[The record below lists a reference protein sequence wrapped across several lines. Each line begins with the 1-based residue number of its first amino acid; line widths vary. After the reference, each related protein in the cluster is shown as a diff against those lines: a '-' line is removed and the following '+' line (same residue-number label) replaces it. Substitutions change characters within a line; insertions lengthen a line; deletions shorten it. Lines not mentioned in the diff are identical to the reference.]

1 MNNTSIG
8 RLFWMNQNNDLN
20 PIMTSG
26 TAFVMNSSE
35 SKFVVS
41 ARHCFEKNSN
51 IPENLVNLVYVYY
64 SEDGRPQ
71 LVQLGSP
78 KAHSEFDLCR
88 APIQQTELHECGQP
102 DIPIKGEDV
111 FVYGYRDDFNLGLT
125 EPLLIKTVV
134 SGISPRG
141 EIILNTEGIQGFSG
155 GPVIGASSGKVY
167 SVFSKGHTSSISGQG
182 HMQVMPFSLTYSVKL
197 LNF

>member
-41 ARHCFEKNSN
+41 ARHCFERNSN
-51 IPENLVNLVYVYY
+51 IPENLTNLVYVYFY
-64 SEDGRPQ
+64 NSRPHV
-71 LVQLGSP
+71 VQLGSIE
-78 KAHSEFDLCR
+78 AHKTFDLAR
-88 APIQQTELHECGQP
+88 TKINNPGLEECGP
-102 DIPIKGEDV
+102 SGIPLKGEEV
-111 FVYGYRDDFNLGLT
+111 FVYGYRDVFGLGLR

-134 SGISPRG
+134 SAISSKR
-141 EIILNTEGIQGFSG
+141 EVILNTEGIQGFSG
-155 GPVIGASSGKVY
+155 GPVIGASSGSVY
-167 SVFSKGHTSSISGQG
+167 SVYAQGHTSAISGQG
-182 HMQVMPFSLTYSVKL
+182 HMQVMPFSLTYSVNL